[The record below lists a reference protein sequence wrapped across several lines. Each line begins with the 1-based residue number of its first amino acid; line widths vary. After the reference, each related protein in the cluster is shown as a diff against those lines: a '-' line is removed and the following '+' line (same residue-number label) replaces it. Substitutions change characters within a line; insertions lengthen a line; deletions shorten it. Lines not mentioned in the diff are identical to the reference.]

1 MFFKK
6 YGDIVVSV
14 FFMVLSA
21 VMIFAATLLPK
32 STVMEIGPDFMPTV
46 VGIVTL
52 ILSTALLIISLK
64 GLKTRVAE
72 AEANP
77 PAECDYKRMLIS
89 LILILI
95 YVFTLKPVGFI
106 VTTLVSACSD
116 VCSGGRGAPHQKGY
130 YHAAGHRCGLHPGGI
145 FPLPLR
151 LQNCPPPG
159 HFHHQSLRRMPIH
172 GSIK

>member
-1 MFFKK
+1 
-6 YGDIVVSV
+6 
-14 FFMVLSA
+14 MVLSA

-106 VTTLVSACSD
+106 VTTLVYLPVQMYVLADAEHRTKKDIIMLLVID
-116 VCSGGRGAPHQKGY
+116 VVFTLAVFFLFRYGFKIVLPQ
-130 YHAAGHRCGLHPGGI
+130 GI
-145 FPLPLR
+145 FTINL
-151 LQNCPPPG
+151 
-159 HFHHQSLRRMPIH
+159 
-172 GSIK
+172 

>member
-6 YGDIVVSV
+6 YGDIVVSI

-21 VMIFAATLLPK
+21 VMIYAATLLPK

-46 VGIVTL
+46 VGVVTF

-64 GLKTRVAE
+64 GLKSRVAE

-89 LILILI
+89 LVLILI
-95 YVFTLKPVGFI
+95 YVFALKPVGFI
-106 VTTLVSACSD
+106 VTTLIYLPIQMYVLADAEHRGKKDIIMLLIID
-116 VCSGGRGAPHQKGY
+116 VVFTFAVFFLFRYGFKIVLPQ
-130 YHAAGHRCGLHPGGI
+130 GI
-145 FPLPLR
+145 FTINL
-151 LQNCPPPG
+151 
-159 HFHHQSLRRMPIH
+159 
-172 GSIK
+172 

>member
-106 VTTLVSACSD
+106 VTTLVYLPVQMYVLADAEHRTKKDIIMLLVID
-116 VCSGGRGAPHQKGY
+116 VVFTLAVFFLFRYVFKIVLPQ
-130 YHAAGHRCGLHPGGI
+130 GI
-145 FPLPLR
+145 FTINL
-151 LQNCPPPG
+151 
-159 HFHHQSLRRMPIH
+159 
-172 GSIK
+172 

>member
-106 VTTLVSACSD
+106 VTTLVYLPVQMYVLADAEHRTKKDIIMLLVID
-116 VCSGGRGAPHQKGY
+116 VVFTLAVFFLFRYGFKIVLPQ
-130 YHAAGHRCGLHPGGI
+130 GI
-145 FPLPLR
+145 FTINL
-151 LQNCPPPG
+151 
-159 HFHHQSLRRMPIH
+159 
-172 GSIK
+172 